1 MEEEEEEE
9 GAAASLKRGSRS
21 GTFFFLLALSSQ
33 ASFSSAENAAFK
45 SRSASFPRVG
55 RAAAG
60 FFLLFSLP
68 LGETLGAEMAERING
83 QDAGGRERERE

>member
-45 SRSASFPRVG
+45 SRSASEG
-55 RAAAG
+55 RQLVS
-60 FFLLFSLP
+60 FSFSLS
-68 LGETLGAEMAERING
+68 LS
-83 QDAGGRERERE
+83 GRH